1 MGISSSHELLIEDL
15 TETIRSMKTRLGKLE
30 TETAALRKS
39 LINTNVAHNE
49 HSRIISRLDQQFV
62 NSKLLE
68 EGRSMSVRHNKTKNY
83 RSQSLVLK

>member
-1 MGISSSHELLIEDL
+1 MGISSSHELLIENL

-49 HSRIISRLDQQFV
+49 HSRLISSLDQHIV

-68 EGRSMSVRHNKTKNY
+68 EGRSMSVRHNKT
-83 RSQSLVLK
+83 RSHRAQSLVLK